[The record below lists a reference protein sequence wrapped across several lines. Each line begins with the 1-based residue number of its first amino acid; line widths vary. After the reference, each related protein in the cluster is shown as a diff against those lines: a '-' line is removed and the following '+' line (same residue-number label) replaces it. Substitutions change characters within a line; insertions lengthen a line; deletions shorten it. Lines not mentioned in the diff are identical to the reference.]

1 MAMEWGFLGEPM
13 PDKRKRPRDPNQLA
27 KMMVD
32 IASGEVE
39 DKGEEKDEAAQAM
52 GRKGGKARAEKMSA
66 ERRREIAQKA
76 AAKRWSKPLRPR

>member
-27 KMMVD
+27 KLMVD

-39 DKGEEKDEAAQAM
+39 DDSATKKPKEEE
-52 GRKGGKARAEKMSA
+52 GGGKDH
-66 ERRREIAQKA
+66 
-76 AAKRWSKPLRPR
+76 SKSDC